1 MTAEQQA
8 AVESYASTHSLEY
21 VPFAEKPIYPGTPFR
36 YGHPLGVST
45 VFRSTSGRPIE
56 FGNFSYTFP
65 LQGED
70 ALKYAWDF
78 AYLAIKLDRKL
89 PQISLQS
96 KGSPVLWDISG
107 IPVGPDLTQL
117 LKLEGDFNR
126 YFYFYCP
133 KDYETDALYVFTPD
147 VMALFI
153 DEAAPF
159 DAEIIDDWLFIYSR
173 YPFGAGDTATYD
185 RLLRIVQLV
194 GAKVVHQT
202 DVYRDDR
209 VGDFTANVVSQ
220 PGQRLARRVPWQVP
234 AIIAAVVIGPM
245 ILFGAISLVVTM
257 LGLALL

>member
-1 MTAEQQA
+1 MTAEHRA
-8 AVESYASTHSLEY
+8 IVDSYATAHSLEF
-21 VPFAEKPIYPGTPFR
+21 VPFAEKPIYQGTPFH
-36 YGHPLGVST
+36 YGKPLGVSN
-45 VFRSTSGRPIE
+45 VFRATSGRPME
-56 FGNFSYTFP
+56 FGNFSYSWP
-65 LQGED
+65 LQGDD
-70 ALKYAWDF
+70 ALKYVWDF
-78 AYLAIKLDRKL
+78 AYLAIKLDRRL

-107 IPVGPDLTQL
+107 SPVGPDLSQL
-117 LKLEGDFNR
+117 LTLEGDFNR

-185 RLLRIVQLV
+185 RLLRIVQVV

-202 DVYRDDR
+202 DLYRDDR
-209 VGDFTANVVSQ
+209 VGNFAANVVSQ
-220 PGQRLARRVPWQVP
+220 PGQRLARRIPWQVP
-234 AIIAAVVIGPM
+234 AIIAAVVVGPFV
-245 ILFGAISLVVTM
+245 LFGILSLVVSV
-257 LGLALL
+257 LVGGLL